1 MVGIYFSLIQLWM
14 KRLLRMSALLC
25 LCSVSLNTPKT
36 FELYP
41 FLRPVTFACDL
52 TTGLLFTAEMVVK
65 INTRS
70 LLKVVDKYL
79 QEVFRRLTKLFFFL
93 QGEDS
98 YLRDRWCL
106 FDTSMLF
113 FLWISVIL
121 QALELTA
128 LVSSTYAYLSILR
141 APRPLIMIRFIRVFL
156 KFSMPKSR
164 INQIFK

>member
-1 MVGIYFSLIQLWM
+1 MDETALEVQRFALSLFRFSQHTQDIRALSISTPCDFC
-14 KRLLRMSALLC
+14 LRFDHRT
-25 LCSVSLNTPKT
+25 SLYSRNGGEDQHPWLAKGNQ
-36 FELYP
+36 FMLSI
-41 FLRPVTFACDL
+41 L
-52 TTGLLFTAEMVVK
+52 
-65 INTRS
+65 
-70 LLKVVDKYL
+70 KYL
-79 QEVFRRLTKLFFFL
+79 FHEFY

-113 FLWISVIL
+113 FLWISATL

-128 LVSSTYAYLSILR
+128 LVPSASYLSILR

-164 INQIFK
+164 INQIFKYE